1 MKNYIIAFLALS
13 CFFSLEAQVSLQIA
27 TVSGNK
33 NDTVQVPVT
42 VNGFNNVLAT
52 QYSLSYDSNVLAIVD
67 IIKTANYDVNFST
80 HVGSAVV
87 KNGQLGFTW
96 DAPGGTGKNINNG
109 ATLFTLRFKLVGKEC
124 DSSFIKLTNKP
135 TSIEVLD
142 GNFETLNLTSN
153 DGKVKI
159 NGPGCQG
166 GPPPDTSGL
175 QIIAATETTPA
186 GVVKCIKVTTKGFK
200 LIQTGQFTMHWD
212 RTVAVFDTLNS
223 AAWSLSWGQNFA
235 ALPDRSGVQINWDA
249 GRDPLTLA
257 DGTTLFEVCL
267 KPVGNPGAMTNITF
281 DGNPVVVEF
290 TNGNGDVVPVKF
302 TSGKLTITDAPA
314 KTLKLYVRDTTVTGG
329 TEFCIPIRV
338 DNFVCMQ
345 SFQFSIKFDST
356 KLKFKRVNGF
366 GLPALGSN
374 NFNIVKD
381 SIRVTWDA
389 QTGPQDLPN
398 GGILFS
404 ICFESKAL
412 SAPDCPFDTRFLFT
426 DLLGSPMEFSDCNS
440 NNYSVMLGEPD
451 ITVLC
456 PSVIQPVVITLGT
469 KTNVKC
475 FGECNGSIKGTQVT
489 GGKGPFSY
497 EWQLQPSGAVVST
510 VLEPSDL
517 CAGDYKLVVI
527 DQGNGNAR
535 SSSTTVSITQP
546 DELTCSAIV
555 THIQNINDGK
565 IDLTVMGGTPPYM
578 FTWYRLPSKPNPPKT
593 DEDPMGLSAA
603 AWEVTIKDAN
613 GCIKIDT
620 FTVNNRA
627 IRIDAITPL
636 DSNRCH
642 GECRARLNV
651 SASGGKTP
659 YPLAVWSNG
668 DRGNIADSLCAG
680 TYTVTVTDADG
691 VTATSSYTV
700 KEPDEIVISLDSI
713 KRSGGTNGA
722 IYVTGKGG
730 TPGFTYKWRNIA
742 SGGTISTSEDLL
754 NCAPGTYEFCIT
766 DKNNCVKC
774 DTFIC
779 ESENT
784 TPPTI
789 TVNLRIDP
797 KAGNQPVSCKGKCDG
812 VIIVE
817 VNSTDPKLPYKY
829 AWSHDPGL
837 NSNTATGL
845 CPNVSYRVTVTDA
858 AGNTKVSSNLTLP
871 DVAGIDLSVR
881 KLACASTNTDE
892 DGRYEAIHTGAA
904 APVTYNWCNGNTNK
918 IADNLEGGTCS
929 VTVTDAN
936 GCTATE
942 EFTVCIG
949 PGTDQACFKS
959 RLAISPNGDG
969 YNDLFT
975 INCVTDFEN
984 TLVIY
989 DRWGNQVYAAVNY
1002 LNTWDGK
1009 DDDGNELTAGTYM
1022 WILKVIEPGKEDQYY
1037 KGTVTIVK

>member
-1 MKNYIIAFLALS
+1 MKNYLIFLLTFSLALG
-13 CFFSLEAQVSLQIA
+13 LKAQVNLQIA
-27 TVSGNK
+27 SVSGNK

-42 VNGFNNVLAT
+42 VTGFNNILAT

-67 IIKTANYDVNFST
+67 ILKTANYDVNYST
-80 HVGSAVV
+80 HIGSAVV
-87 KNGQLGFTW
+87 KNGQLAFTW

-109 ATLFTLRFKLVGKEC
+109 ATLFTIRFKLIGKEC

-142 GNFETLNLTSN
+142 GNFETLNLTAT

-175 QIIAATETTPA
+175 QLIAAVETTPA

-223 AAWSLSWGQNFA
+223 SAWSLSWGQNYA

-290 TNGNGDVVPVKF
+290 TNGNGDVVPAKF

-314 KTLKLYVRDTTVTGG
+314 KSLNLFVRDTMVEGG
-329 TEFCIPIRV
+329 AEFCIPIRV
-338 DNFVCMQ
+338 NNFTCVQ
-345 SFQFSIKFDST
+345 NFQFSIKFDST
-356 KLKFKRVNGF
+356 KLKFKRVSGF
-366 GLPALGSN
+366 GLPALGAN

-398 GGILFS
+398 GGILFNV
-404 ICFESKAL
+404 CFESKLL
-412 SAPDCPFDTRFLFT
+412 SAPDCPFDTRLLFT

-440 NNYSVMLGEPD
+440 NNFSIIKGEPD
-451 ITVLC
+451 FTVKC
-456 PSVIQPVVITLGT
+456 PSVITPVVINLGT

-475 FGECNGSIKGTQVT
+475 FGDCNGSVKGTVVS
-489 GGKGPFSY
+489 GGKGPFQY
-497 EWQLQPSGAVVST
+497 EWQLQPSGVVIST
-510 VLEPSDL
+510 QLEPIDL
-517 CAGDYKLVVI
+517 CPGDYKLVVI

-535 SSSTTVSITQP
+535 TTSVTVSITSP
-546 DELTCSAIV
+546 DEIVLTAVV
-555 THIQNINDGK
+555 THIQNVNDGK

-578 FTWYRLPSKPNPPKT
+578 FTWYRLPNKPNPPKT
-593 DEDPMGLSAA
+593 DEDPMNLSAA
-603 AWEVTIKDAN
+603 SWEVTVKDAN
-613 GCIKIDT
+613 GCIKVDT
-620 FTVNNRA
+620 FTVNNRP
-627 IRIDAITPL
+627 IRIDAITRI
-636 DSNRCH
+636 DSNRCF
-642 GECRARLNV
+642 GDCRAILNV
-651 SASGGKTP
+651 SASGGKIP
-659 YPLAVWSNG
+659 YQLAQWSNG
-668 DRGNIADSLCAG
+668 DRGNLADSLCAG
-680 TYTVTVTDADG
+680 TYRVTVTDADG
-691 VTATSSYTV
+691 VTATSSFVVTA
-700 KEPDEIVISLDSI
+700 PDEIVITLDST
-713 KRSGGTNGA
+713 KRSGGSNGA
-722 IYVTGKGG
+722 IYITDKGG
-730 TPGFTYKWRNIA
+730 TPGYTYKWRNL
-742 SGGTISTSEDLL
+742 SGGGVLSDLQDLL
-754 NCAPGTYEFCIT
+754 NCAPGTYEICIT

-779 ESENT
+779 DSENT
-784 TPPTI
+784 VPPTI
-789 TVNLRIDP
+789 VVTLRIDP

-817 VNSTDPKLPYKY
+817 VTSSDPKLPYRY
-829 AWSHDPGL
+829 QWSHNPNL

-858 AGNTKVSSNLTLP
+858 ANNSKVSSNLTLP

-881 KLACASTNTDE
+881 KLACASTNTDN

-904 APVTYNWCNGNTNK
+904 SPVTYNWCNGNTSK
-918 IADNLEGGTCS
+918 IAADLEGGDCTL
-929 VTVTDAN
+929 TVTDAN

-949 PGTDQACFKS
+949 KSGSQECFES

-975 INCVTDFEN
+975 IKCATDFEN
-984 TLVIY
+984 TLIIY
-989 DRWGNQVYAAVNY
+989 DRWGNQVYSAVNY

-1009 DDDGNELTAGTYM
+1009 DDDGNELTEGTYL
-1022 WILKVIEPGKEDQYY
+1022 WILKVIEPGKEDQYH